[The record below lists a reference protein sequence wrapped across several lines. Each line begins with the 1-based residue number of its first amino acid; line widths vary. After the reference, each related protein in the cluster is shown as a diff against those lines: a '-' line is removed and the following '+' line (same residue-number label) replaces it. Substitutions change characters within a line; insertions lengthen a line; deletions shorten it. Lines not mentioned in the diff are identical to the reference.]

1 MNSFWFCENWVLK
14 KYLDLYLILE
24 KTFLRISWKKISS
37 KIFEK
42 MFCKHFYEK
51 NSWTFFG
58 LGKFHF
64 QKVIFFYYVLTQE
77 KNVENLFCEK
87 KKEFLEKR
95 FMTNCVNNFPLI
107 KKNLKSYIYK
117 KIPTKCLSWGKYF
130 FFTCF
135 HRLKEKK
142 STLNDYLGK
151 TISPTSFQVLHQRT
165 ENTLDQT

>member
-1 MNSFWFCENWVLK
+1 MNSFWFCRNWVLK
-14 KYLDLYLILE
+14 KNIWIFIL
-24 KTFLRISWKKISS
+24 SWKK
-37 KIFEK
+37 
-42 MFCKHFYEK
+42 H
-51 NSWTFFG
+51 SWEF
-58 LGKFHF
+58 LGKKFPVKFLKKCFVNIFMKRILEHF
-64 QKVIFFYYVLTQE
+64 LGWENSIS
-77 KNVENLFCEK
+77 KNVFFFLCFDTRKKCRKLILWK

-95 FMTNCVNNFPLI
+95 FMINCVNNFPLI

-117 KIPTKCLSWGKYF
+117 KIPRKCLSWGKYF

>member
-1 MNSFWFCENWVLK
+1 MKKCSGLFFPSFWK
-14 KYLDLYLILE
+14 KNP
-24 KTFLRISWKKISS
+24 
-37 KIFEK
+37 
-42 MFCKHFYEK
+42 KHFYEK

-64 QKVIFFYYVLTQE
+64 QKCIFFYVLTQE

-87 KKEFLEKR
+87 KKRIFGKTFHDKLCKQ
-95 FMTNCVNNFPLI
+95 FSI
-107 KKNLKSYIYK
+107 DKKTLKSYIYK
-117 KIPTKCLSWGKYF
+117 KIPRKCLSWGKYF